1 MSPLLT
7 PPPPL
12 SMGADAIWHKMG
24 PDRVRV
30 TLPRLGEG
38 DVDLSLGRG
47 AAGQHC
53 ARLPARTWLGLGL
66 GLGFGLELGFGVG
79 SGLEL
84 GLGCG

>member
-1 MSPLLT
+1 MD
-7 PPPPL
+7 
-12 SMGADAIWHKMG
+12 ADAIWHKMG

-66 GLGFGLELGFGVG
+66 GLGLGLELGFG
-79 SGLEL
+79 L
-84 GLGCG
+84 GLRPLQDNSGPSPYPEALALRP